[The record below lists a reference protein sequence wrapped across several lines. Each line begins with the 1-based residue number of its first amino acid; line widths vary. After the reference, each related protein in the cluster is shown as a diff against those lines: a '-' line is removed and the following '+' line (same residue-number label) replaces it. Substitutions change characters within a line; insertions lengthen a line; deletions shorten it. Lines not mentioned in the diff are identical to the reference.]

1 MKRILILI
9 ALISLQINGMAQQK
23 LFDEAIS
30 KGRQANGFYRIVN
43 KKKKDVSVNG
53 LKSYCKRN
61 GYLIGD
67 YNCIDYQR
75 FGSYVTVLDYFEFID
90 VSEYPKYVFNSM
102 NGSNTGYSSLKTKGT
117 VFIQEK
123 DNKITTYNGVLWSGN
138 VKNGFI
144 DGKGVGFLQSSTP
157 LGNYVLF
164 SGTFNCGFPSSQV
177 TVKKLNVKDEDDM
190 SVSSGDVNTSYYSAI
205 PPEKLSEFA
214 NAGNSTFKSALQA
227 RLQDTND
234 YSANAQLVNQY
245 HNNALGQYTKVKEL
259 ETTWLNL
266 KKVYEAS
273 KNDPQGILPKI
284 RELIDIINVKTALN
298 DRQIKDEFIT
308 YDRFLWV
315 SEEVWN
321 SKYEQQKKEQINK
334 ALESVNRG
342 KAERNY
348 KYRDFFLK
356 SAPEIEKMKSEFWTM
371 RNRAVEIW
379 NNHVAKEQRE
389 KEENNVASEKRWKEK
404 GRLIGEIK
412 HPSGGLESAGNYWR
426 YRNLGVIHSQQGLSV
441 CYYNIYYRDRYGE
454 KVAYVKVDECRFVTL
469 SKRVFDSEGELIT
482 ELSRALGSR

>member
-102 NGSNTGYSSLKTKGT
+102 NDSNTGYSSLKTKGT

-164 SGTFNCGFPSSQV
+164 SGTFNCGFPSFHA

-190 SVSSGDVNTSYYSAI
+190 SISSGDIDISYYGAI
-205 PPEKLSEFA
+205 PLEKLAEYA

-245 HNNALGQYTKVKEL
+245 HNNALGQYTKIKEL

-266 KKVYEAS
+266 KKVYETS
-273 KNDPQGILPKI
+273 KYDPQGILPKI

-298 DRQIKDEFIT
+298 DRQIKDVFIT
-308 YDRFLWV
+308 HELLFI
-315 SEEVWN
+315 EVWN
-321 SKYEQQKKEQINK
+321 DKYEQQKKEQINK

-348 KYRDFFLK
+348 KYRDFFSR
-356 SAPEIEKMKSEFWTM
+356 SASEIEKMKSEFWAM

-379 NNHVAKEQRE
+379 NSHRAAEERQRAEIHAKTERQMAANEHNIGDIKRPSGELIKTIFSSGYGWRYEE
-389 KEENNVASEKRWKEK
+389 KGIIYDKKRMEVAS
-404 GRLIGEIK
+404 
-412 HPSGGLESAGNYWR
+412 
-426 YRNLGVIHSQQGLSV
+426 
-441 CYYNIYYRDRYGE
+441 YNIYYDDRYGRE
-454 KVAYVKVDECRFVTL
+454 LDRCEVLSCRF
-469 SKRVFDSEGELIT
+469 SMPRRKFKSEAELIAAVS
-482 ELSRALGSR
+482 EAMGSR